1 MLTRLSALLLASA
14 VFCSTV
20 AFGVRAAETPMQLAK
35 TAALDLKTAAA
46 SLKKAKKSEDRI
58 AALSQTV
65 RAYEGGLQAV
75 RQSLRA
81 ATIREQVLRLEL
93 ANQRDQ
99 ISRLLGVLQTMERA
113 STPMLMIHPAGPV
126 GTARSGMVMSEV
138 TPMLQVR
145 AEELRLQLEELMGLS
160 DLQKSAEI
168 ELESGLKGAQ
178 NARVALSAAISN
190 RTELPLRYAADP
202 VHAQIL
208 ADNSK
213 TLDFFAN
220 ALTDISLDG
229 DPNDQASFVASQGEL
244 SLPTEG
250 ALLRGF
256 NETDAAGIKRPG
268 IVITARPLS
277 LVTSPTPATIRF
289 AGAFLDYGK
298 VIILEPEPGFLMVI
312 AGLHQIYCEFG
323 QIVNA
328 GDPIGLLGGKQPEVQ
343 DFLIEA
349 SEGGGTIG
357 QESLYIEIRNN
368 GKPVDPT
375 NWFVMSNI

>member
-1 MLTRLSALLLASA
+1 MLNKITALVLVASVFMGTAGFA
-14 VFCSTV
+14 VQ
-20 AFGVRAAETPMQLAK
+20 AAETPMQLAK
-35 TAALDLKTAAA
+35 TAANELKTAAA
-46 SLKKAKKSEDRI
+46 ALKKAKKSEDRI

-65 RAYEGGLQAV
+65 RAYENGLLAV

-93 ANQRDQ
+93 AGRRDQ

-113 STPMLMIHPAGPV
+113 STPMLLIHPAGPI

-145 AEELRLQLEELMGLS
+145 AEELRLQLEELVGLS
-160 DLQKSAEI
+160 NLQKNAQT
-168 ELESGLKGAQ
+168 ELEAGLTGAQ
-178 NARVALSAAISN
+178 DARVALATSITE
-190 RTELPLRYAADP
+190 RTELPLRFAADP
-202 VHAQIL
+202 VRVQIL

-213 TLDFFAN
+213 TLNLFAN
-220 ALTDISLDG
+220 GLTDIPLDE
-229 DPNDQASFVASQGEL
+229 DPGQQVAFAALKGEL
-244 SLPTEG
+244 PLPTGG

-277 LVTSPTPATIRF
+277 LVTSPAPATIRF
-289 AGAFLDYGK
+289 AGSFLDYGK
-298 VIILEPEPGFLMVI
+298 VVILEPEPGILMVI
-312 AGLHQIYCEFG
+312 AGMNQIYCEFG
-323 QIVNA
+323 QIVNT
-328 GDPIGLLGGKQPEVQ
+328 GDPIGLLGGKQPQAQ
-343 DFLIEA
+343 DFLMEA
-349 SEGGGTIG
+349 SEGGGAIG

-375 NWFVMSNI
+375 IWFAFSNI

>member
-1 MLTRLSALLLASA
+1 MLNKVSALFLVVSA
-14 VFCSTV
+14 FYS
-20 AFGVRAAETPMQLAK
+20 AMGFGVHAAETPMQLAK
-35 TAALDLKTAAA
+35 TAALELKAAA
-46 SLKKAKKSEDRI
+46 DTLKQAQKSEGRI
-58 AALSQTV
+58 TALSQTV
-65 RAYEGGLQAV
+65 RAYEGGLLAV

-81 ATIREQVLRLEL
+81 VVIREQVLRLEL

-126 GTARSGMVMSEV
+126 GTARAGMVMSEV

-145 AEELRLQLEELMGLS
+145 AEELRLQLEELVGLS
-160 DLQKSAEI
+160 NLQKNAEI
-168 ELESGLKGAQ
+168 ELEAGLTGAQ
-178 NARVALSAAISN
+178 DARIALATAIN
-190 RTELPLRYAADP
+190 ERTELPLRFAADP
-202 VHAQIL
+202 VRVQIL

-213 TLDFFAN
+213 TLDLFAN
-220 ALTDISLDG
+220 GLTDISLDK
-229 DPNDQASFVASQGEL
+229 DPNQQVSFLASKGDL
-244 SLPTEG
+244 PLPTGG

-289 AGAFLDYGK
+289 AGSFLDYGK
-298 VIILEPEPGFLMVI
+298 VVILEPEPGVLMVI
-312 AGLHQIYCEFG
+312 AGMDYIYCEFG

-328 GDPIGLLGGKQPEVQ
+328 GDPIGLLGGKQPQAQ

-349 SEGGGTIG
+349 SEGGGAIG

-375 NWFVMSNI
+375 DWFALSNI

>member
-1 MLTRLSALLLASA
+1 MLNKLSALVLAVS
-14 VFCSTV
+14 VFCGAV
-20 AFGVRAAETPMQLAK
+20 GFAVQAAETPMQLAK
-35 TAALDLKTAAA
+35 TAANELQAAA
-46 SLKKAKKSEDRI
+46 VTLKKAKKSEDRI

-65 RAYEGGLQAV
+65 RAYENGLLAV

-93 ANQRDQ
+93 AGQRDQ

-113 STPMLMIHPAGPV
+113 STPMLMIHPAGPI

-145 AEELRLQLEELMGLS
+145 AEELRLQLEELIGLS
-160 DLQKSAEI
+160 NLQKNAQT
-168 ELESGLKGAQ
+168 ELEAGLTGAQ
-178 NARVALSAAISN
+178 DARVALATAITE
-190 RTELPLRYAADP
+190 RTELPLHFTADP
-202 VHAQIL
+202 VRVQIL

-213 TLDFFAN
+213 TLNLFAN
-220 ALTDISLDG
+220 GLTDIPLDE
-229 DPNDQASFVASQGEL
+229 DPDQQVAFAALKGEL
-244 SLPTEG
+244 PLPTSG

-277 LVTSPTPATIRF
+277 LVTSPSPATIRF
-289 AGAFLDYGK
+289 AGSFLDYGK
-298 VIILEPEPGFLMVI
+298 VVILEPEPGILMVI
-312 AGLHQIYCEFG
+312 AGMNHIYCEFG
-323 QIVNA
+323 QIVNT
-328 GDPIGLLGGKQPEVQ
+328 GDPIGLLGGKQPQAQ

-349 SEGGGTIG
+349 SEGGGAIG

-368 GKPVDPT
+368 GKPVDPI
-375 NWFVMSNI
+375 NWFAFSNI